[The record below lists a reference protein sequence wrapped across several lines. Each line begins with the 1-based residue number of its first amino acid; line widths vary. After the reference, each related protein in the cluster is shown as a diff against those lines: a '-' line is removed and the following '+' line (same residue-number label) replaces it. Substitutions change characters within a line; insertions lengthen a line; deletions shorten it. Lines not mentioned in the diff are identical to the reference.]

1 MEEGSMGRVFNGKDV
16 RSWKV
21 VGKDGKVLK
30 HPRTKKPMNDLDGF
44 RSANELA
51 QEHGGRAVRV

>member
-1 MEEGSMGRVFNGKDV
+1 MGRVFNGKDV

-21 VGKDGKVLK
+21 VGKDGKVLT

>member
-1 MEEGSMGRVFNGKDV
+1 MGRVFNGRDV

-21 VGKDGKVLK
+21 VGADGKVLK
-30 HPRTKKPMNDLDGF
+30 YPNGRSMSDLDGF

-51 QEHGGRAVRV
+51 RENGGRAVRV